1 MFHDVPRSDRTVF
14 IDGSRA
20 PPLLIRFEFDR
31 GPERSASER
40 PFCICNGV
48 LSRSVLI
55 FPGGGFVVRMR
66 RRRYVNGREG

>member
-20 PPLLIRFEFDR
+20 PHSLFDSNLIEA
-31 GPERSASER
+31 PSASASGR